1 MTRKLLLVDDERPL
15 LELLEESL
23 SDCKDSFETF
33 TCFSVDQAIAL
44 SKIHVFDLIVTDIKM
59 PGKSGIELL
68 MHLKKIN
75 FQGQMMVMTAYGNED
90 IYSKVNE
97 LGGIKIIAK
106 PFDFDWFKDL
116 LLDFFHERKGFS
128 GTIESID
135 LTSLLQLVNLERKTV
150 AVKIDV
156 GDQHG
161 FLHFEDGEIINA
173 EFADLQG
180 EEAAIKLINLNS
192 GKFKVIKKKKT
203 KKNIKMPFINFMM
216 ETMRLIDEQRN
227 RKAVGCDSDLL
238 EEEVLRFTVNEGLF
252 LPLIEVSGF
261 RNAAVYNQH
270 GDLVVEQVANR
281 DDMRDW
287 GIFGLNL
294 YLEAVDIV
302 QRMGSQDL
310 HFIQL
315 QTEKYI
321 YVYCALLP
329 GKAYLMVVLDVKG
342 NLDNLKNKLKS
353 VVEAAEDLITFSSL
367 AQQEA

>member
-1 MTRKLLLVDDERPL
+1 MIRKLLLVDDEKPL

-23 SDCKDSFETF
+23 SDCRDSFETF
-33 TCFSVDQAIAL
+33 TCTSVDQAIAL
-44 SKIHVFDLIVTDIKM
+44 SKDHAFDLIVTDIKM

-68 MHLKKIN
+68 MHLKSIN
-75 FQGQMMVMTAYGNED
+75 FQGKMMVMTAYGNED

-116 LLDFFHERKGFS
+116 LLDYFNERKGFS

-135 LTSLLQLVNLERKTV
+135 LTSLLQLINLERKNV
-150 AVKIDV
+150 AVKIDM

-192 GKFKVIKKKKT
+192 GKFKVIKKKRT

-216 ETMRLIDEQRN
+216 ETMRLIDEERN
-227 RKAVGCDSDLL
+227 RQAAGSGDLL

-287 GIFGLNL
+287 GIFGLNI

-302 QRMGSQDL
+302 QRMGSKNL
-310 HFIQL
+310 HFIHL

-321 YVYCALLP
+321 YLYCSLLP
-329 GKAYLMVVLDVKG
+329 GKAYLMVVLDAKG
-342 NLDNLKNKLKS
+342 NLGVLKNKLKS
-353 VVEAAEDLITFSSL
+353 VVEAAEDLITFPSL
-367 AQQEA
+367 AQQEV

>member
-1 MTRKLLLVDDERPL
+1 MIRKLLLVDDERPL

-23 SDCKDSFETF
+23 SDCHDSFETY
-33 TCFSVDQAIAL
+33 TCMSVDEAIDL
-44 SKIHVFDLIVTDIKM
+44 SKKHLFDLIVTDIKM

-68 MHLKKIN
+68 MHLKNID
-75 FQGQMMVMTAYGNED
+75 FQGKMMVMTAYGNEE

-116 LLDFFHERKGFS
+116 LLDFFLERKGFS

-135 LTSLLQLVNLERKTV
+135 LTSLLQLINLERKTV
-150 AVKIDV
+150 AVKIEV
-156 GDQHG
+156 ENKHG

-203 KKNIKMPFINFMM
+203 VKNIKTPFINFMM
-216 ETMRLIDEQRN
+216 EIMRLIDEERAREARN
-227 RKAVGCDSDLL
+227 ADGGSL
-238 EEEVLRFTVNEGLF
+238 EEEPLNFTVNEGLF

-261 RNAAVYNQH
+261 RNSAVYNQH

-281 DDMRDW
+281 DDMQDW

-294 YLEAVDIV
+294 YLEAFDII
-302 QRMGSQDL
+302 QRMGSKNLD
-310 HFIQL
+310 FIQM

-321 YVYCALLP
+321 YIYCGLMP

-342 NLDNLKNKLKS
+342 NLGSLKNKLKS
-353 VVEAAEDLITFSSL
+353 VVEAAEDLITFGSL
-367 AQQEA
+367 AQQEV